1 MYVYSLGQWLLFFF
15 LYCFLGWVWESCYVS
30 AKRRQWVNRGFLH
43 GPMLPIYGT
52 GAVIILLATIPVRDS
67 LWLVFLLGMLAAT
80 ALEYVTGAAMEALFK
95 VRYWDYSKQ
104 PFNLNGYICLTSSL
118 AWGAFSILL
127 VRFLHPPVE
136 DLVLR
141 LPAFLV
147 DPLAFL
153 LTIAVTVDA
162 VRSFQAAMDLRE
174 VLTRLTEENEDLR
187 RLAKRVE
194 VISAFAEEDLRR
206 FRERTEVE
214 RLLRQERWEDTRRQI
229 QEAYAKGAR
238 RRQAQ
243 LEESLRRRTDAKLT
257 ALANIQEALEAY
269 RDRAGSCQGRDRG
282 VSGGP
287 PGGSP
292 AAFGPTPGPGS
303 FHPRPHRQALSPVPA
318 HPAGQPLRQRQSL
331 CRGPGVPAEAGG
343 SPGGGG
349 RRMRKAGA
357 TAPALQSGR
366 WFHTERTSLLFVSP
380 YSNSPSLSEPTI
392 LYKQSGTAEGC
403 AALSIRMAAWT
414 CSPQRAGP
422 RGNPESAG
430 CTGHR
435 LRCSPPAP
443 RCRRWVPH
451 RMRPGRRIPPAGQTG
466 R

>member
-127 VRFLHPPVE
+127 VRFLHPPV
-136 DLVLR
+136 
-141 LPAFLV
+141 
-147 DPLAFL
+147 
-153 LTIAVTVDA
+153 DA

-269 RDRAGSCQGRDRG
+269 RDRLAVARDLTEESLEARRAEVQQLLDRLRDREA
-282 VSGGP
+282 SIR
-287 PGGSP
+287 
-292 AAFGPTPGPGS
+292 ARTA
-303 FHPRPHRQALSPVPA
+303 RRY
-318 HPAGQPLRQRQSL
+318 RQSL
-331 CRGPGVPAEAGG
+331 R
-343 SPGGGG
+343 
-349 RRMRKAGA
+349 
-357 TAPALQSGR
+357 
-366 WFHTERTSLLFVSP
+366 
-380 YSNSPSLSEPTI
+380 I
-392 LYKQSGTAEGC
+392 L
-403 AALSIRMAAWT
+403 
-414 CSPQRAGP
+414 
-422 RGNPESAG
+422 RGNPSASAKAFAEALES
-430 CTGHR
+430 
-435 LRCSPPAP
+435 LRKLGD
-443 RCRRWVPH
+443 RRE
-451 RMRPGRRIPPAGQTG
+451 GEDGE
-466 R
+466 

>member
-206 FRERTEVE
+206 
-214 RLLRQERWEDTRRQI
+214 RQI

-269 RDRAGSCQGRDRG
+269 RDRLAAARDLTEESLEARRAEVQQLLDRLRDREA
-282 VSGGP
+282 SIR
-287 PGGSP
+287 
-292 AAFGPTPGPGS
+292 ARTA
-303 FHPRPHRQALSPVPA
+303 RRY
-318 HPAGQPLRQRQSL
+318 RQSL
-331 CRGPGVPAEAGG
+331 R
-343 SPGGGG
+343 
-349 RRMRKAGA
+349 
-357 TAPALQSGR
+357 
-366 WFHTERTSLLFVSP
+366 
-380 YSNSPSLSEPTI
+380 I
-392 LYKQSGTAEGC
+392 L
-403 AALSIRMAAWT
+403 
-414 CSPQRAGP
+414 
-422 RGNPESAG
+422 RGNPSASAKAFAEALES
-430 CTGHR
+430 
-435 LRCSPPAP
+435 LRKLGD
-443 RCRRWVPH
+443 RRE
-451 RMRPGRRIPPAGQTG
+451 GEDGE
-466 R
+466 

>member
-1 MYVYSLGQWLLFFF
+1 MYVYTLGQWLLFFF

-141 LPAFLV
+141 LPAFLA
-147 DPLAFL
+147 DALACV
-153 LTIAVTVDA
+153 LTVYFTADT

-187 RLAKRVE
+187 RLAKRAE

-214 RLLRQERWEDTRRQI
+214 RLLRQERWEDTLQQLRDARI
-229 QEAYAKGAR
+229 KRAR
-238 RRQAQ
+238 RRQLL
-243 LEESLRRRTDAKLT
+243 LEESLRRRTTAKLK
-257 ALANIQEALEAY
+257 ALDNIREALEAY
-269 RDRAGSCQGRDRG
+269 RDRLETARDLTGEALEARMAEVQQLLEQLRDREA
-282 VSGGP
+282 VIR
-287 PGGSP
+287 
-292 AAFGPTPGPGS
+292 ARTA
-303 FHPRPHRQALSPVPA
+303 RRY
-318 HPAGQPLRQRQSL
+318 RQSL
-331 CRGPGVPAEAGG
+331 R
-343 SPGGGG
+343 
-349 RRMRKAGA
+349 
-357 TAPALQSGR
+357 
-366 WFHTERTSLLFVSP
+366 
-380 YSNSPSLSEPTI
+380 I
-392 LYKQSGTAEGC
+392 L
-403 AALSIRMAAWT
+403 
-414 CSPQRAGP
+414 
-422 RGNPESAG
+422 RGNPSATAKAFSEALES
-430 CTGHR
+430 
-435 LRCSPPAP
+435 LRKLGD
-443 RCRRWVPH
+443 RRED
-451 RMRPGRRIPPAGQTG
+451 GK
-466 R
+466 